1 METREYE
8 LMAAAED
15 VHPWFIQL
23 RTIIRES
30 FESVGVR
37 PEWHVL
43 DVGCGTGGTMK
54 SLAGTCRF
62 TGLDASPLAA
72 EMAERISGAKVVVAD
87 ATRMPFADQTFD
99 AVIASHIL
107 EHIDDDGAAVAGIR
121 RVLKPG
127 GPLVVLVPCHQF
139 MYNHHD
145 RALHHV
151 RRYSRR
157 DFIELLEQNGFTPQK
172 IIWTNPIMYP
182 PAAAARIVSRIL
194 RPADGA
200 GDGRGSDTTA
210 RLGLASHL
218 VSAIA
223 SIEVRLM
230 WKIPAPFGVG
240 LLVLAR

>member
-8 LMAAAED
+8 LMAEAED

-23 RTIIRES
+23 RTIIRQS

-54 SLAGTCRF
+54 SLGGACRF

-72 EMAERISGAKVVVAD
+72 GMAERLSGAKVVVAD
-87 ATRMPFADQTFD
+87 ATRMPFEDGTFD
-99 AVIASHIL
+99 AVVASHIL
-107 EHIDDDGAAVAGIR
+107 EHIDDDDAAVAEIR

-127 GPLVVLVPCHQF
+127 GPLVALVPCHQF

-157 DFIELLEQNGFTPQK
+157 NFIKLLERNGFRPQK
-172 IIWTNPIMYP
+172 VVWTNPIMYP
-182 PAAAARIVSRIL
+182 PTAAARLISRIVEPSD
-194 RPADGA
+194 RADRGH
-200 GDGRGSDTTA
+200 GSDTTA
-210 RLGLASHL
+210 DLGLASHL

-230 WKIPAPFGVG
+230 WKVPVPFGVG